1 MVTRTI
7 NEVKLYALVLNPMQ
21 APKIEYGEVVAVS
34 LDYDRLVEWYNSQKA
49 PEMWRDGRFGKTFA
63 KGSPLEWYNSA
74 NSLEPDDTQP
84 FGHGI
89 NTHWVREENL
99 SRIISKYTFIS

>member
-7 NEVKLYALVLNPMQ
+7 NEVKLYVLVLNNMQ

-49 PEMWRDGRFGKTFA
+49 PEMWRDGRWGKTFA
-63 KGSPLEWYNSA
+63 KGSPLEWYNPA
-74 NSLEPDDTQP
+74 YSLELDNTQP

-89 NTHWVREENL
+89 STSWVREENL
-99 SRIISKYTFIS
+99 GRIMSEYKFIS